1 MHTRKLGSTGLDV
14 SAIGLGCVQLASSRT
29 EVATAIVRRAVA
41 LGITYFDVA
50 RVYGDAEIKLGLGL
64 AGRRHDVVISTKTGA
79 RTRDDAWR
87 QINESLERLRTDYVD
102 NLHLHALHSKEDVD
116 RRLGSG
122 GALEALIEAR
132 DQGMT
137 RHIGCTSHRSEVL
150 IEALDRFD
158 FEVILVPMNLVEREP
173 LDRLI
178 PLCQEKGVGVT
189 IMKPLA
195 TGLLPAPLALKW
207 LLNQPVASVVPG
219 VTTLAELEQDAAVGW
234 RPVGLAP
241 EERLTI
247 QETREK
253 LEHVRCRICGLCHP
267 CPQEIPMAI
276 TLGTDVVYDHYRT
289 MGSEVFRAFPWSR
302 ERIDKEI
309 ETRPKKIAAI
319 ESCTRCGICE
329 ERCPYGLPVMDMLA
343 SMLPGM
349 REMVRIYQELV
360 DVR

>member
-1 MHTRKLGSTGLDV
+1 MHTRKLGDTGLEV

-29 EVATAIVRRAVA
+29 EVATAIVRRAVE
-41 LGITYFDVA
+41 LGVTYFDVA

-64 AGRRHDVVISTKTGA
+64 EGRRDDVVISTKTGT

-87 QINESLERLRTDYVD
+87 QINESLERLRTGYVD
-102 NLHLHALHSKEDVD
+102 NLHLHALHSKADID

-122 GALEALIEAR
+122 GAIEALIEAR

-137 RHIGCTSHRSEVL
+137 RHIGCTSHRSELL

-178 PLCQEKGVGVT
+178 PLCHERGVGVT

-207 LLNQPVASVVPG
+207 LLNQSVASVVPG
-219 VTTLAELEQDAAVGW
+219 TTTLAELEENTAVG
-234 RPVGLAP
+234 RQSLALTP
-241 EERLTI
+241 KERFTT
-247 QETREK
+247 QEIREK

-267 CPQEIPMAI
+267 CPQEIPIAV
-276 TLGTDVVYDHYRT
+276 TLGTDVAYDHYRT
-289 MGSEVFRAFPWSR
+289 MGPEAFRAFPWSR
-302 ERIDKEI
+302 ERIEREM

-349 REMVRIYQELV
+349 RDMVRIYEELAGV
-360 DVR
+360 

>member
-1 MHTRKLGSTGLDV
+1 MATRTLGNTGLEV

-29 EVATAIVRRAVA
+29 EVATAIVRRAVE

-64 AGRRHDVVISTKTGA
+64 EGRRNDVVISTKTGA

-102 NLHLHALHSKEDVD
+102 NLHLHALHSKEDMD

-178 PLCQEKGVGVT
+178 PLCHERGVGVT

-207 LLNQPVASVVPG
+207 LLNQTIASAVPG
-219 VTTLAELEQDAAVGW
+219 VTTLAELEQNAAVGW
-234 RPVGLAP
+234 RPVGLTP

-247 QETREK
+247 QETREE

-329 ERCPYGLPVMDMLA
+329 ERCPYGLPVIDMLA

-349 REMVRIYQELV
+349 REMVSIFQ
-360 DVR
+360 